1 MSFESRPLSFK
12 LALFILPLSI
22 MLYVSSLTMKVAN
35 VVGTVHLDT
44 AGIEQELSAGL
55 EGNVPV
61 KAISDTIAGGIND
74 VISEEFPLF
83 ANQAVFQIINRG
95 VREKVE
101 EKGVELM
108 RSAMPRIDIPQPV
121 PDVRE
126 VRLVQTIK
134 DLWAT
139 GTTGDTF
146 LAVALIAFT
155 IFFPITKYIALG
167 WLMLGT
173 TRRSTRDRVLGWLKS
188 WGQWSMG
195 DVFVVAFMVVFMKI
209 NTSVVS
215 SSKLADITVRVG
227 VEPGMYFFAA
237 SVMSAMVCSMLLSS
251 AEGASEN

>member
-1 MSFESRPLSFK
+1 MSFEDRPLSFK

-22 MLYVSSLTMKVAN
+22 ILYVSSLTMKVAN

-44 AGIEQELSAGL
+44 AGIEQELSEGL

-61 KAISDTIAGGIND
+61 KEISDTIASGINE

-95 VREKVE
+95 VRRKVE
-101 EKGVELM
+101 EKGADLM
-108 RSAMPRIDIPQPV
+108 RSAMPEVDIPQPA
-121 PDVRE
+121 PDIRG
-126 VRLVQTIK
+126 VRLIQTIK

-139 GTTGDTF
+139 GTTGDAF
-146 LAVALIAFT
+146 LAIALIAFT

-167 WLMLGT
+167 WLMLGA
-173 TRRSTRDRVLGWLKS
+173 TRRSTRDRVLSWLKS

-215 SSKLADITVRVG
+215 STKLADITVRVG

-237 SVMSAMVCSMLLSS
+237 SVISAMVCSMLLSS
-251 AEGASEN
+251 AERRSTD